1 MRKTRS
7 FFVMPIYNITMLIV
21 INETKESTI
30 KRTKPCGIKLI
41 IRHGITN
48 DKIVTNSTLKTT
60 SFKNMRIGNPIILC
74 NITRRAI
81 RQETEIKIDI

>member
-48 DKIVTNSTLKTT
+48 DKIEKIALLKQH
-60 SFKNMRIGNPIILC
+60 LL
-74 NITRRAI
+74 
-81 RQETEIKIDI
+81 KICA